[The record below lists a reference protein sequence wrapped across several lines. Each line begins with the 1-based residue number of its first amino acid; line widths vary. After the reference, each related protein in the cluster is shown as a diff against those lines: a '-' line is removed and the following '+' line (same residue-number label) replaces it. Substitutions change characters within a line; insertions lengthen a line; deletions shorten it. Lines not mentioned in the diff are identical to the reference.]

1 MKAASGKAAA
11 KQAGRARAPEDKAAK
26 DAGRSRAG
34 RQRKSEVKA
43 ASGKAAAKQAGRARA
58 PGVKKGAEVQA
69 KPAGRAR
76 TAPKGSA
83 GRAVSPGP
91 APKKGGSAAE
101 SARLLASE
109 VRAVS
114 GALAENQEA
123 LASMKAAVD
132 GLAGAAESLRSSERR
147 ARAIEGNTK
156 KIYEGLEELRARA
169 GSIAGPAGG
178 TGAAGSSEGE
188 PAGIEEMSKNISEVA
203 GLARGNSTTIAKI
216 GERIDGAL
224 REASAKAD
232 AVLAAGRQ
240 IEEIGADLRSLDEK
254 VKIVSGGSGGTMPE
268 DMAGVKEAIE
278 SMRAD
283 MAGVKE
289 AIGRLSGRTGAEGEA
304 AGGGP
309 GSPADT
315 TESGSIPDASA
326 VATEVAA
333 MREQVE
339 GRKGAGAPLSAG
351 AGGLDASA
359 VATEV
364 AAMREQVERA
374 ASRADAAASAA
385 GEATAEIK
393 ARAATADARP
403 GADPA
408 LAARIGSIESKLDA
422 LAKIAELAEQ
432 ADAQAPAAEPAGA
445 AEADIARLGDDMA
458 SRTDSIE
465 RRIDSLADALSR
477 SEASASEFRASA
489 GAALGRLRGPR
500 EAEGG
505 APGGPSADAT
515 AILRLSEYRSGIGMR
530 AESKYGGADDLDA
543 MASRTADIA
552 GILGRA
558 PGNDAGI
565 RPAEVRRWAVSRI
578 LECAD
583 RWDVR
588 FSDAL
593 ALLVARL
600 GRDAVGEAVRE
611 RQVRD
616 VYGARA
622 VAELRAEL
630 GMDVENR
637 RP

>member
-1 MKAASGKAAA
+1 
-11 KQAGRARAPEDKAAK
+11 
-26 DAGRSRAG
+26 
-34 RQRKSEVKA
+34 
-43 ASGKAAAKQAGRARA
+43 
-58 PGVKKGAEVQA
+58 
-69 KPAGRAR
+69 
-76 TAPKGSA
+76 
-83 GRAVSPGP
+83 
-91 APKKGGSAAE
+91 
-101 SARLLASE
+101 
-109 VRAVS
+109 
-114 GALAENQEA
+114 
-123 LASMKAAVD
+123 MKAAVD

-169 GSIAGPAGG
+169 GPIAGPAGG
-178 TGAAGSSEGE
+178 TGAAGSRARE
-188 PAGIEEMSKNISEVA
+188 PAGIEEMSKSISEVA
-203 GLARGNSTTIAKI
+203 GLARGNSATMAKI

-240 IEEIGADLRSLDEK
+240 IEEIGADLRSLDER
-254 VKIVSGGSGGTMPE
+254 VKMVSGGSGGAMPE
-268 DMAGVKEAIE
+268 DATGVKEAIE
-278 SMRAD
+278 SMRED

-289 AIGRLSGRTGAEGEA
+289 AIGRLSGRTGVGEEA

-309 GSPADT
+309 GSPAAAM
-315 TESGSIPDASA
+315 ESGGVPDASA
-326 VATEVAA
+326 VAAEVAA

-339 GRKGAGAPLSAG
+339 GRKRGGEPLSAG

-359 VATEV
+359 VAAEVAAMREQVERAASRADAAATAVAAEV

-385 GEATAEIK
+385 GEAAAEIK

-422 LAKIAELAEQ
+422 LAKIGER
-432 ADAQAPAAEPAGA
+432 ADAPAAEPSGA
-445 AEADIARLGDDMA
+445 AEADIARLGDDLA

-515 AILRLSEYRSGIGMR
+515 AILRLSEYRSGMGMR

-558 PGNDAGI
+558 QGGGAGI
-565 RPAEVRRWAVSRI
+565 RPAEVRRWAVSKI

>member
-11 KQAGRARAPEDKAAK
+11 KP
-26 DAGRSRAG
+26 
-34 RQRKSEVKA
+34 
-43 ASGKAAAKQAGRARA
+43 AGRARA
-58 PGVKKGAEVQA
+58 PGVKKGAEAQA

-76 TAPKGSA
+76 TAPKGGA

-188 PAGIEEMSKNISEVA
+188 PAGIDEMSKNISEVA
-203 GLARGNSTTIAKI
+203 GLARGNSTTMAKI

-374 ASRADAAASAA
+374 ASRADAAATAVATEVAAMREQVERAASRADAAASAA

-432 ADAQAPAAEPAGA
+432 ADAQAPAAEPSGA
-445 AEADIARLGDDMA
+445 AEADIARLGDDLA

-530 AESKYGGADDLDA
+530 AESKYGGTDDLDA

-558 PGNDAGI
+558 PGGDAGI

-630 GMDVENR
+630 GMDGGNR

>member
-1 MKAASGKAAA
+1 M
-11 KQAGRARAPEDKAAK
+11 
-26 DAGRSRAG
+26 
-34 RQRKSEVKA
+34 
-43 ASGKAAAKQAGRARA
+43 
-58 PGVKKGAEVQA
+58 
-69 KPAGRAR
+69 
-76 TAPKGSA
+76 
-83 GRAVSPGP
+83 SPGP

-188 PAGIEEMSKNISEVA
+188 PAGIDEMSKNISEVA
-203 GLARGNSTTIAKI
+203 GLARGNSTTMAKI

-374 ASRADAAASAA
+374 ASRADAAATAVATEVAAMREQVERAASRADAAASAA

-432 ADAQAPAAEPAGA
+432 ADAQAPAAEPSGA
-445 AEADIARLGDDMA
+445 AEADIARLGDDLA

-530 AESKYGGADDLDA
+530 AESKYGGTDDLDA
-543 MASRTADIA
+543 MASRTADIV

-558 PGNDAGI
+558 PGGDAGI

-630 GMDVENR
+630 GMDGGNR